1 MKNKSP
7 FLQVILLIA
16 LIFVCIAT
24 ILIVALL
31 AGLIEKPLLD
41 FENLNFANMIP
52 IFIFGGL
59 FTGFAVTIALLFTSR
74 TLFYKVKEYI
84 EADNNDNNKK

>member
-1 MKNKSP
+1 MKNKSA

-24 ILIVALL
+24 ILIVALV
-31 AGLIEKPLLD
+31 AGSIEKPLLD
-41 FENLNFANMIP
+41 FRNLNFANMIP
-52 IFIFGGL
+52 VFIFGGL

>member
-1 MKNKSP
+1 MKNKSA

-31 AGLIEKPLLD
+31 AGSIEKPLLD
-41 FENLNFANMIP
+41 FENLNFDNMIP

>member
-1 MKNKSP
+1 MKNKSA

-16 LIFVCIAT
+16 LVFVCIAT
-24 ILIVALL
+24 ILIVALV
-31 AGLIEKPLLD
+31 AGSIEKPLLD

-52 IFIFGGL
+52 VFIFGGL

-74 TLFYKVKEYI
+74 TLFHKVKEYI